1 MLAAGTGI
9 APMMQ
14 LIQQIVQNED
24 DETFVRLVYASK
36 TYADILLKSELDQL
50 TSHWNFTVLYVLSQ
64 VHTCSLFNNFQWAL
78 YFL

>member
-64 VHTCSLFNNFQWAL
+64 VHSLFNNFQ
-78 YFL
+78 